1 MSDLYNNE
9 EYKELEYNSIS
20 LQDSEID
27 AKIISIGEMI
37 NQEDFE
43 LIMRVKALYDW
54 SLLADILKGEEY
66 ISKGKLLYMN
76 NIKRI

>member
-1 MSDLYNNE
+1 MIRSEAIIKAISGAKFNLSDLYNNE

-37 NQEDFE
+37 NQED
-43 LIMRVKALYDW
+43 L
-54 SLLADILKGEEY
+54 
-66 ISKGKLLYMN
+66 N
-76 NIKRI
+76 